1 MTVKE
6 KVKQLLL
13 DNPSNRDSDNKLIA
27 NYWHYEL
34 SKKGVDLNELSAFDL
49 LKYYA
54 ESKLTNAESIRR
66 MRAKLQEEHLELR
79 GKKYQLRQTTL
90 KNKVRKELGYE
101 AY

>member
-1 MTVKE
+1 MKE
-6 KVKQLLL
+6 KVKSLLMN
-13 DNPSNRDSDNKLIA
+13 NPSNRDSDNKLIA
-27 NYWHYEL
+27 NYWHFEL
-34 SKKGVDLNELSAFDL
+34 LKKDVDFNELSAFDL

-66 MRAKLQEEHLELR
+66 MRAKLQEEHPELR
-79 GKKYQLRQTTL
+79 GRKYQLRQTTL

>member
-1 MTVKE
+1 MKE
-6 KVKQLLL
+6 KVKSLLMN
-13 DNPSNRDSDNKLIA
+13 NPSNRDSDNKLIA

-34 SKKGVDLNELSAFDL
+34 LKKDVDLNELSAFDL

-66 MRAKLQEEHLELR
+66 MRAKLQEEHPELR
-79 GKKYQLRQTTL
+79 GRKYQLRQTTL

>member
-1 MTVKE
+1 MKE
-6 KVKQLLL
+6 KVKSLLMN
-13 DNPSNRDSDNKLIA
+13 NPSNRDSDNKLIA
-27 NYWHYEL
+27 NYWHFEL
-34 SKKGVDLNELSAFDL
+34 LKKGVDLNELSAFDL
-49 LKYYA
+49 LKHYA

-66 MRAKLQEEHLELR
+66 MRAKLQEEHPELR

>member
-1 MTVKE
+1 MREMHKKNRKLSDEVTFE
-6 KVKQLLL
+6 LL
-13 DNPSNRDSDNKLIA
+13 
-27 NYWHYEL
+27 
-34 SKKGVDLNELSAFDL
+34 KKGVDLNELSAFDL

-66 MRAKLQEEHLELR
+66 MRAKLQEEHPELR
-79 GKKYQLRQTTL
+79 GRKYQLRQTTL